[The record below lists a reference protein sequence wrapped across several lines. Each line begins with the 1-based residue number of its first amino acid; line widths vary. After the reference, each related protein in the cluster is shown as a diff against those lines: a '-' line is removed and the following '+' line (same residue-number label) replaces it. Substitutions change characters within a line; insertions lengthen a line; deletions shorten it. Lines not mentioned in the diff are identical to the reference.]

1 MRWDAL
7 IGRPNRG
14 APLEGRSPM
23 SGQRRR
29 PNPDRVLRI
38 FPALQAGAQAHML
51 SNALSQVGAFLRRR
65 PEAAEDLLAY
75 LAAHLRHQV
84 APRLPLV
91 SLADELRAVLAV
103 IGIERVRLGGRLRL
117 EVACTPESLVAQVP
131 SLVLQPLVE
140 NAVRHG
146 IARRPQ
152 GGRVRISARVTGK
165 VLHLVV
171 SDDGPGVRRPLV
183 SHGRA
188 GWGLAGVRMRLVA
201 LCGSSAR
208 LRLLGREGAGAIA
221 AISLPAVFVAED
233 PARATAAGRPPAA
246 RLP

>member
-1 MRWDAL
+1 
-7 IGRPNRG
+7 
-14 APLEGRSPM
+14 M
-23 SGQRRR
+23 SGHRRG
-29 PNPDRVLRI
+29 PNQDRVLRI
-38 FPALQAGAQAHML
+38 FPALQSGAWAHML
-51 SNALSQVGAFLRRR
+51 SNALSLVGALLRRR

-75 LAAHLRHQV
+75 LADHLRHQV

-91 SLADELRAVLAV
+91 SLADELRAVLVV
-103 IGIERVRLGGRLRL
+103 IGIERARLGGRLRL
-117 EVACTPESLVAQVP
+117 EVACTPQSLVAQVP

-183 SHGRA
+183 SCGRA
-188 GWGLAGVRMRLVA
+188 GWGLVGVRMRLVA

-208 LRLLGREGAGAIA
+208 LRLLGRDGAGAMA
-221 AISLPAVFVAED
+221 AISIPAVFLT
-233 PARATAAGRPPAA
+233 P
-246 RLP
+246 

>member
-1 MRWDAL
+1 MAC
-7 IGRPNRG
+7 PNRG
-14 APLEGRSPM
+14 ALLEGRSPM
-23 SGQRRR
+23 AGQRRC

-38 FPALQAGAQAHML
+38 FPALHASAWAHML
-51 SNALSQVGAFLRRR
+51 SNALSQVGSFLRRR

-75 LAAHLRHQV
+75 LADHLRHQV
-84 APRLPLV
+84 APRPPLV
-91 SLADELRAVLAV
+91 SLADELRAVLVV
-103 IGIERVRLGGRLRL
+103 IGIERARLGGRLRL
-117 EVACTPESLVAQVP
+117 EVACTPQALTAQIP
-131 SLVLQPLVE
+131 SLVLQPLAE

-152 GGRVRISARVTGK
+152 GGRVRISARVTGN

-183 SHGRA
+183 SSGGA

-208 LRLLGREGAGAIA
+208 LRLIGREGAGTIA
-221 AISLPAVFVAED
+221 AISIPAVFI
-233 PARATAAGRPPAA
+233 RP
-246 RLP
+246 

>member
-1 MRWDAL
+1 MF
-7 IGRPNRG
+7 G
-14 APLEGRSPM
+14 
-23 SGQRRR
+23 RRR
-29 PNPDRVLRI
+29 CPSPDQSLRI
-38 FPALQAGAQAHML
+38 FPALWAGAQAHML
-51 SNALSQVGAFLRRR
+51 SNALSQVGAFVRRR

-75 LAAHLRHQV
+75 FAAHLRHQF
-84 APRLPLV
+84 APRQPLV
-91 SLADELRAVLAV
+91 SLADELRSVLAV
-103 IGIERVRLGGRLRL
+103 IGIERARLGGRLRL
-117 EVACTPESLVAQVP
+117 EVACTPESLAAQVP

-152 GGRVRISARVTGK
+152 GGRVRISARVTGE

-183 SHGRA
+183 PCGRA
-188 GWGLAGVRMRLVA
+188 GLGLAGIRMRLVA

-208 LRLLGREGAGAIA
+208 LRLLSREGAGTMA
-221 AISLPAVFVAED
+221 AISMPAVFVAED
-233 PARATAAGRPPAA
+233 SARATA

>member
-1 MRWDAL
+1 
-7 IGRPNRG
+7 
-14 APLEGRSPM
+14 M
-23 SGQRRR
+23 SGRRR
-29 PNPDRVLRI
+29 CPIPDRALRT

-75 LAAHLRHQV
+75 LAAHLRHQLD
-84 APRLPLV
+84 PRPPLV
-91 SLADELRAVLAV
+91 SLADELRAVFTV
-103 IGIERVRLGGRLRL
+103 IGIERARLGGRLRL
-117 EVACTPESLVAQVP
+117 EVACTPESLNARIP

-152 GGRVRISARVTGK
+152 GGRVRISARVTAGT
-165 VLHLVV
+165 LHLVV

-201 LCGSSAR
+201 LFGSSAR
-208 LRLLGREGAGAIA
+208 LRLLGREGAGAMA
-221 AISLPAVFVAED
+221 AISLPAVLI
-233 PARATAAGRPPAA
+233 PP
-246 RLP
+246 